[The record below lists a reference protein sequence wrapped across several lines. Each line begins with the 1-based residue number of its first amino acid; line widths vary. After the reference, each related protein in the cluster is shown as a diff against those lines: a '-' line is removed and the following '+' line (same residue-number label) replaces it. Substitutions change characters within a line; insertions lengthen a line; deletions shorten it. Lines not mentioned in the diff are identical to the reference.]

1 MRIRLEHRAQPR
13 ACQLKGEL
21 LARRGAREEHGKS
34 FKPRAAM
41 SLARMLRREGRREE
55 ARSTLVDV
63 YGWFTEG
70 FDAVDVRQAGAL
82 LAELD

>member
-1 MRIRLEHRAQPR
+1 
-13 ACQLKGEL
+13 
-21 LARRGAREEHGKS
+21 
-34 FKPRAAM
+34 M